1 MGKHARLLLII
12 LFVTQVFWGGYSS
25 VAAQTSDPKKESG
38 RKIAATKAELFH
50 GAKKILM
57 LNGYELKSIDEV
69 AGAVSTE
76 TTSMRVNA
84 SDCDC
89 EMIKW
94 QAEDKRPIINV
105 SVDVKVDDNRI
116 AIHALII
123 GDYPKDR
130 ISEKIIEEGLFNQ
143 ISHYLQ

>member
-1 MGKHARLLLII
+1 MGRHARLLLII
-12 LFVTQVFWGGYSS
+12 LFGTQVLGGYSS
-25 VAAQTSDPKKESG
+25 GAAQAPDSKNESG

-57 LNGYELKSIDEV
+57 LNGYKFKTIDEA
-69 AGAVSTE
+69 AGTVSTE

-94 QAEDKRPIINV
+94 QTEDKRPIINV
-105 SVDVKVDDNRI
+105 SVDVKVDDSRI
-116 AIHALII
+116 TIHALII

-130 ISEKIIEEGLFNQ
+130 ISEKMIEEGLFNQ